1 MSRIEE
7 DDDDDKTTLKSI
19 SKDAIKT
26 TTTTTTTTTKVIA
39 LWKKMEILYGSEN
52 IIKSTIEGF
61 HLIKENLII
70 VLFNWYFSMFYN
82 TPIWKEFI
90 ALRKR

>member
-7 DDDDDKTTLKSI
+7 DDDDNKTTLKSI
-19 SKDAIKT
+19 SKDAIK

-61 HLIKENLII
+61 HLE
-70 VLFNWYFSMFYN
+70 
-82 TPIWKEFI
+82 PIPKYDRVI
-90 ALRKR
+90 ALFLF

>member
-7 DDDDDKTTLKSI
+7 DDDDNKTTLKSI
-19 SKDAIKT
+19 SKDAIK

-61 HLIKENLII
+61 HLIKEKLDNCTIQL
-70 VLFNWYFSMFYN
+70 VLLYV
-82 TPIWKEFI
+82 
-90 ALRKR
+90 L

>member
-1 MSRIEE
+1 MYFLWFPFLSRIEE

-19 SKDAIKT
+19 SKDAIK

-61 HLIKENLII
+61 HLIKEKLDNCTIQL
-70 VLFNWYFSMFYN
+70 VLLYV
-82 TPIWKEFI
+82 
-90 ALRKR
+90 L